1 MNTTKGKISELE
13 DMSIETSKVEKLKKK
28 KTEILIEYTRTMG
41 SLQRVQRIDEK
52 STKRK
57 KMIWENDD

>member
-1 MNTTKGKISELE
+1 
-13 DMSIETSKVEKLKKK
+13 MSIETSKVEKLKKK

-57 KMIWENDD
+57 KMI